1 MSASHHWHL
10 LTLLTLEWPSHQ
22 IWKVEV
28 VVGPIGRPGGI
39 GRKNTSLLQQ
49 VVVCT
54 MLLHV
59 KC

>member
-1 MSASHHWHL
+1 MSASHHWH
-10 LTLLTLEWPSHQ
+10 LLTLEWPSHQ